1 MTRIFAV
8 VITGFGLAIIV
19 VTLANGG
26 SAGAVGIWLGLVF
39 TALGIG
45 RLYLSLRRRYGVIDP
60 FAAAPS
66 GSPITSRWLGVPLL
80 FAVAYSAVGFSLFF
94 ALGLVADR
102 GLGLTPLIFL
112 GVGLV
117 FLLNTLT
124 YVEGEAMLPERGGSA
139 TFARDAFR
147 NELVSFIAGW
157 AILIDYVIVI
167 ALAALSVPHYL
178 TPIWSGF
185 TDTGPEIV
193 TGAAVIVL
201 TAALTIAGVTGA
213 RRGRLLGVIS
223 IAGVGLLLAV
233 IVVGLLTS
241 FDLDVLTSELDP
253 FDPAGNPS
261 LDDLIYAGVIATVA
275 FAGIEAAA
283 NLAPDIDSAP
293 IDLRKLVVA
302 AATLVPLIYVGV
314 SVVALMAVPVVPTP
328 DGPQTALGTT
338 YLENPVLGV
347 VENFDPGWVSTVMQV
362 GVVLVVP
369 AALIWA
375 ANTAMLGL
383 SRHVYVLA
391 TNRQIPSWLGKLNDR
406 FRTPHVAIVLAA
418 IAAIGLIVPAD
429 VDLLGGLFAFGATI
443 AFTIAH
449 LSIIRLRIDAPDAPR
464 PFRIPFDVDL
474 FGGRV
479 PLPTLV
485 AAALT
490 ALAWLS
496 VIVYHDSARWVGGAW
511 MIFGLVAY
519 VIYRKGFEGTPL
531 TERVEVPEGALV
543 KDLGEVEYGDI
554 LVPVF
559 GTPLDDDIVG
569 TAGRLAQAA
578 DRPDETPPRL
588 EVIYVIDLPLTVPL
602 DSPPPPDRA
611 AAANAALERARQ
623 VGEEYET
630 VEVHPSV
637 IRARTIGGGIVDAA
651 RDRGV
656 EMIVMGAEPP
666 TRIKGGAILGGV
678 GGARPAEIGPV
689 TEYVLRRAPCR
700 VLVTA
705 PQSDGSKRASAGRGA
720 SADQEIGR
728 EGGLPVPE

>member
-1 MTRIFAV
+1 M
-8 VITGFGLAIIV
+8 
-19 VTLANGG
+19 
-26 SAGAVGIWLGLVF
+26 
-39 TALGIG
+39 
-45 RLYLSLRRRYGVIDP
+45 IDP
-60 FAAAPS
+60 FRSSAERL
-66 GSPITSRWLGVPLL
+66 PITSRWLGVPVL

-139 TFARDAFR
+139 TFARYAFR

-167 ALAALSVPHYL
+167 GLAALSVPHYL

-185 TDTGPEIV
+185 SDTGPEIV

-213 RRGRLLGVIS
+213 RRGRLLGLIS

-241 FDLDVLTSELDP
+241 FDLDVLTSELNP

-283 NLAPDIDSAP
+283 NLAPDIESAP

-328 DGPQTALGTT
+328 DGPETALGTT

-449 LSIIRLRIDAPDAPR
+449 LSIIKLRIDAPDAPR
-464 PFRIPFDVDL
+464 PFRIPLDVNL

-485 AAALT
+485 AATLT
-490 ALAWLS
+490 AFAWLS

-511 MIFGLVAY
+511 MIFGLVSY

-543 KDLGEVEYGDI
+543 KDLGWVEYGDI

-611 AAANAALERARQ
+611 AAANAAIDRASQ

-651 RDRGV
+651 RARGV

-705 PQSDGSKRASAGRGA
+705 PQSDGSRRASAGRGP